1 MKSRHGILLFLFLHC
16 ICVLQG
22 GPALADQ
29 PVLQGIYEIAALQDP
44 GFIVD
49 VKSCTFS
56 EKPENPAL
64 PCRCTGP
71 LR

>member
-1 MKSRHGILLFLFLHC
+1 MKSRHGILLFLFLLC

-44 GFIVD
+44 RFYCGCKILYIF
-49 VKSCTFS
+49 
-56 EKPENPAL
+56 
-64 PCRCTGP
+64 
-71 LR
+71 